1 MEKNTSI
8 LKWPLQISPI
18 SLQAGL
24 TACFILILLRGH
36 ADKTQGERWYKAC
49 TNTCNRTAI
58 SCNMLSPCNK
68 NLGSGNRECS

>member
-24 TACFILILLRGH
+24 TACFILILFRGH
-36 ADKTQGERWYKAC
+36 ADKTQGER
-49 TNTCNRTAI
+49 
-58 SCNMLSPCNK
+58 
-68 NLGSGNRECS
+68 